1 MAADDRHRFV
11 FLDRD
16 GTLVEDRGYT
26 HRTED
31 YARLPGALEGLAL
44 LRDAGFRLA
53 IATNQSGIARGYYS
67 VADFEAFQR
76 HLERDFAAGGVRFEA
91 TYFCPHLPDAGCDCR
106 KPRPGML
113 ERAHRELGADLAR
126 SFVVGDRAL
135 DAALAAN
142 AGCRAVLVSTGLDA
156 PRPVEISADVP
167 LTADL
172 VAAARVILAQAGGP
186 PTQSRSGEP
195 APPRSRRS

>member
-1 MAADDRHRFV
+1 V

-16 GTLVEDRGYT
+16 GTLVADRGYT
-26 HRTED
+26 FRVAD

-76 HLERDFAAGGVRFEA
+76 HLERDFAAGGIRFDA
-91 TYFCPHLPDAGCDCR
+91 TYFCPHLPDAGCACR

-113 ERAHRELGADLAR
+113 ERARRELGADLAR

-135 DAALAAN
+135 DAELATN
-142 AGCRAVLVSTGLDA
+142 AGCRAVLVATGPGGA
-156 PRPVEISADVP
+156 AGGVGADVP
-167 LTADL
+167 VAADL
-172 VAAARVILAQAGGP
+172 VAAARIILGGRAA
-186 PTQSRSGEP
+186 SGGRSSGT
-195 APPRSRRS
+195 ARRRSRRPSAP

>member
-1 MAADDRHRFV
+1 VTSDRHAFV

-16 GTLVEDRGYT
+16 GTLVVDRGYT

-44 LRDAGFRLA
+44 LRDAGYRLA

-67 VADFEAFQR
+67 QADFEAFQR
-76 HLERDFAAGGVRFEA
+76 VLERDFAAGGVRFDA
-91 TYFCPHLPDAGCDCR
+91 TYFCPHLPDAGCSCR

-113 ERAHRELGADLAR
+113 ERARRDLGADLLR

-135 DAALAAN
+135 DAELARN
-142 AGCRAVLVSTGLDA
+142 AGCRAILVSTGPEP
-156 PRPVEISADVP
+156 PRPADLPTDVP
-167 LTADL
+167 LAADL
-172 VAAARVILAQAGGP
+172 VAAARVILGG
-186 PTQSRSGEP
+186 RD
-195 APPRSRRS
+195 PR